1 MLRRNLVASAV
12 VLTLMTAA
20 GPALAD
26 MSIEYND
33 SFAPL
38 VENGV
43 KNYEAANPG
52 QKINL
57 IKLPSDGYQDRVA
70 LDLSSGSAPDLIMVD
85 SFLVAEYA
93 GTKYLA
99 PLDDMLKGW
108 DQFQYYSKGLLDV
121 ASYNGKVYALP
132 TDTDVRMLWYNKA
145 DFAKA
150 GIADPWAPKSWDD
163 VLAAAGKLKAAGVP
177 DAWVIPAGTK
187 QEEAATMQGFYM
199 ALLGAGNPTGDTN
212 RLRVRAD
219 DKWIGD
225 SPALRSTLQLYHDV
239 YVDKKLADGSINYTD
254 DGAQTNK
261 DFLDGKIGIFAS
273 GSWQNA
279 CLWDCSGKNVP
290 SQADRDKIVGWAPW
304 PGDGKPGDKAT
315 TNISGGWTIAINSKA
330 PDQATAFKLLTTIFD
345 AKNFGDWTVGTHRM
359 AVRSDIATSAAYTA
373 DPFLAKAT
381 ELAKDTTGRDT
392 VPGYAKV
399 SALVQT
405 ATGDILDGKSVD
417 DVIKAYQSGL
427 VDEFG
432 ADKVVTL
439 KPPVHNALTT
449 EKSKSMGK

>member
-1 MLRRNLVASAV
+1 MQKW
-12 VLTLMTAA
+12 TLLAA
-20 GPALAD
+20 GAAIGVLAGIAPALAD
-26 MSIEYND
+26 MSIEYNE
-33 SFAPL
+33 SFAAL

-52 QKINL
+52 TKINL

-93 GTKYLA
+93 GTGYLA

-150 GIADPWAPKSWDD
+150 GIAEPWAPKSWDD
-163 VLAAAGKLKAAGVP
+163 VKAAAQKLKDAGVQDP
-177 DAWVIPAGTK
+177 WLIPAGTK

-199 ALLGAGNPTGDTN
+199 AMLGAGNPAGDTN
-212 RLRVRAD
+212 RLRVRD
-219 DKWIGD
+219 QDKWIGD
-225 SPALRSTLQLYHDV
+225 SPAIRKTLQLYHDV
-239 YVDKKLADGSINYTD
+239 YVDKKLGVGSDNYTLD
-254 DGAQTNK
+254 FASTNK
-261 DFLDGKIGIFAS
+261 ALIDGKIGILAS
-273 GSWQNA
+273 GSWQNS
-279 CLWDCSGKNVP
+279 CLWDCNGVNVP

-304 PGDGKPGDKAT
+304 PGNGEPGNKTT
-315 TNISGGWTIAINSKA
+315 TNISGGWTIAINAKA
-330 PDQATAFKLLTTIFD
+330 PDPANAFKVLTAIFD
-345 AKNFGDWTVGTHRM
+345 KKNFLDWTVAGHRM
-359 AVRSDIATSAAYTA
+359 AVRSDIASDPAYTA

-399 SALVQT
+399 SALVQQAT
-405 ATGDILDGKSVD
+405 AEILDGKSVD
-417 DVIKAYQSGL
+417 DVVKEYHDAL

-432 ADKVVTL
+432 ADKVVTIQ
-439 KPPVHNALTT
+439 
-449 EKSKSMGK
+449 